1 MPCGPREVYVSTMSV
16 KSLLGII
23 DRCSLPDVVYGRFE
37 FGIFVHFVPGGASGV
52 VNTSPAMQST

>member
-1 MPCGPREVYVSTMSV
+1 MSV